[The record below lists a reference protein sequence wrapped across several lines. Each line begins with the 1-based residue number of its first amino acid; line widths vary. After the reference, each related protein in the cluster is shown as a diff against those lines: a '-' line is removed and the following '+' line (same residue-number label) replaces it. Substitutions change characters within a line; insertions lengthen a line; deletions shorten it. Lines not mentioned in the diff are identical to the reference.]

1 HLRSRFL
8 SIENIDSRVHAIL
21 SSLWP
26 AARRPLAPFLVLG
39 VDILDALDLASCE
52 EASPPATW
60 EPEPGVAQEIDGNR
74 ELRELPGPIPP
85 SAAQEPVEGV
95 FRRDGVGLQG
105 DWADTGGDHPI
116 LFAVKLCGPA
126 QEHRSLA
133 KLATARGVPSDTSEP
148 RMFHSAAAVI
158 AGAAIDLLDRQY
170 RDRFGGIVNGVLSRE
185 GPWVNVPSALSN
197 AIFAKDVEMPA
208 VLLEDRHLRSRF
220 LSIENMDSRVHAI
233 LSSLWPA
240 ARRPL
245 APFLVLGVDI
255 LDALDLASC
264 EEASPPATWEPEPG
278 VAQEIDGN
286 RELRELPGP
295 IPPSAAQE
303 PVEGVFRRDGVGLQG
318 WQGFDGECGTQL
330 DFSKSRKAMDQALG
344 ATGAPPGFVLA
355 QEHRSLAKLATA
367 RGVPSDTS
375 EPRMF
380 HSAAAVIAGAAI
392 DLLDRQY
399 RDRFGGTW
407 RVHCALNSNRFAA
420 RVCDPR
426 RIVNGVLS
434 REGPWVNVP
443 SALSNAIFAKE
454 RKHDVPLWPMM
465 HAAFFEDVEMPA
477 VLLEDRSRRAIGRV

>member
-1 HLRSRFL
+1 
-8 SIENIDSRVHAIL
+8 
-21 SSLWP
+21 
-26 AARRPLAPFLVLG
+26 
-39 VDILDALDLASCE
+39 
-52 EASPPATW
+52 
-60 EPEPGVAQEIDGNR
+60 
-74 ELRELPGPIPP
+74 
-85 SAAQEPVEGV
+85 
-95 FRRDGVGLQG
+95 
-105 DWADTGGDHPI
+105 
-116 LFAVKLCGPA
+116 
-126 QEHRSLA
+126 
-133 KLATARGVPSDTSEP
+133 
-148 RMFHSAAAVI
+148 
-158 AGAAIDLLDRQY
+158 
-170 RDRFGGIVNGVLSRE
+170 
-185 GPWVNVPSALSN
+185 
-197 AIFAKDVEMPA
+197 
-208 VLLEDRHLRSRF
+208 
-220 LSIENMDSRVHAI
+220 MDSRVHAI

-264 EEASPPATWEPEPG
+264 EEASPPRPGSQSPVWLKKLTATESSESFRAPSRQVLHRSLWKVFSGGTVWGYRAGRGSQKVFGEKE
-278 VAQEIDGN
+278 DGS
-286 RELRELPGP
+286 RECQHL
-295 IPPSAAQE
+295 
-303 PVEGVFRRDGVGLQG
+303 
-318 WQGFDGECGTQL
+318 FDGECGTQL